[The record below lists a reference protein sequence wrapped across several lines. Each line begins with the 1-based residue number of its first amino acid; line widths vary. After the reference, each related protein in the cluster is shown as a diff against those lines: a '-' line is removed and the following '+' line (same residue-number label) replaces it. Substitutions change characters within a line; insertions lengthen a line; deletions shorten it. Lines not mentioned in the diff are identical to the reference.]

1 MSRTCSERAARRL
14 TRRSALALALLASL
28 GLGCG
33 TISVDQE
40 RQLGEQFA
48 REIRREITL
57 LNDEVVQ
64 GYVADIG
71 RSIVEAAGPQ
81 PFPYQFYVVAD
92 PELNAFAA
100 PAGHVYINTGILL
113 NARNISEVAGVMA
126 HEVGHVAKRHVAQN
140 YNRQRNTGIAHQ
152 AAVLATSVL
161 APQWAGATNLVGGL
175 SGMAYLNTFT
185 RDAEREADAFA
196 IEVMPRAGY
205 DPIGLV
211 TFFRTLQSQGSGAH
225 VPAFLS
231 SHPATD
237 DRIISE
243 AALPAGLHRDDGGRF
258 EIIQYRVRVRTGD
271 TGGAPGVP

>member
-1 MSRTCSERAARRL
+1 MSRTCS
-14 TRRSALALALLASL
+14 RSALALALIA

-33 TISVDQE
+33 TISVDHE
-40 RQLGEQFA
+40 RQLGDEFA

-81 PFPYQFYVVAD
+81 PFAYHFYVVND

-113 NARNISEVAGVMA
+113 NARNVSELAGVMA

-152 AAVLATSVL
+152 AAVLAASVL
-161 APQWAGATNLVGGL
+161 AGPNWAGATNLLGGL
-175 SGMAYLNTFT
+175 GGMAYLNTFT
-185 RDAEREADAFA
+185 RDAEREADTFA

-205 DPIGLV
+205 DPAGLA
-211 TFFRTLQSQGSGAH
+211 TFFRTLQSEGGGGN

-231 SHPATD
+231 SHPTTD
-237 DRIISE
+237 ERIESAEEMISE
-243 AALPAGLHRDDGGRF
+243 TALPAGLRRDDGGRF
-258 EIIQYRVRVRTGD
+258 EIIQYRVRMR
-271 TGGAPGVP
+271 TGGAGGAQGMP